1 MNINNL
7 TGQDIANIDDA
18 ETFIFNILFGR
29 NDPSIII
36 KQCDKYNNS
45 NANNL
50 YLQKINKNKL
60 LFNLCDY
67 NNRNYHI
74 DCYKLVINFLINNK
88 IYIEKQTCCN
98 TMHNYYGFNDFDKL
112 KIFIEYLNHCN
123 EDIKMTFIDFN
134 FRNTDNMN
142 IRKYI
147 LDNYGTSD
155 NINYF
160 ARHIEQ
166 NNEGFNCPI
175 YRYIGQHN
183 IRYDILQ
190 YINIVQMLVKYMIK
204 KYKKNVIS
212 DDAYIHA
219 VFHYYPPEELDYFSD
234 EEIVNDPQ
242 DINEIPYFMS
252 IGYLLNEIHYDCYA
266 PEVYEFYESHVK
278 KIIL

>member
-7 TGQDIANIDDA
+7 TSQDIANIDDA
-18 ETFIFNILFGR
+18 ENFIFNILFGR

-36 KQCDKYNNS
+36 KKCDKYNNNS

-60 LFNLCDY
+60 LFNLCEY
-67 NNRNYHI
+67 NNNDYYI

-88 IYIEKQTCCN
+88 IYIEKQTCCEA
-98 TMHNYYGFNDFDKL
+98 MHNDYMIEDLDKL

-147 LDNYGTSD
+147 LHNYATAD

-166 NNEGFNCPI
+166 QFEEINCPI
-175 YRYIGQHN
+175 YGFIGEYDRY
-183 IRYDILQ
+183 YDILQ
-190 YINIVQMLVKYMIK
+190 DINLAQMLVKYMIK

-219 VFHYYPPEELDYFSD
+219 VIDYYHDD
-234 EEIVNDPQ
+234 EISK
-242 DINEIPYFMS
+242 IPYFTS
-252 IGYLLNEIHYDCYA
+252 LGYLLNETHYDYYT
-266 PEVYEFYESHVK
+266 PSVYEFYTSQVK
-278 KIIL
+278 KIII